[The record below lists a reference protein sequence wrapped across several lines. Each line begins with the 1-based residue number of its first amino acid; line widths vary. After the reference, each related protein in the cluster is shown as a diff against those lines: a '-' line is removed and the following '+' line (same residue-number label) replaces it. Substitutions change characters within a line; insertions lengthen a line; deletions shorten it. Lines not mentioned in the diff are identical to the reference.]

1 MRHQAI
7 AKRTFVVI
15 LALATT
21 VLLAVPAFGG
31 GRPLS
36 TELAGTN
43 EVPPSGSPA
52 VGTAHLTLNQGQG
65 EICVEIE
72 SSGYVTDVIA
82 AHIHQAVAGVNGGV
96 VVPLT
101 ISSSGQVSNCEDV
114 EKDLIKAIRQ
124 NPQGYYINIHTSAIP
139 TGAIRGQLSK

>member
-1 MRHQAI
+1 
-7 AKRTFVVI
+7 
-15 LALATT
+15 
-21 VLLAVPAFGG
+21 
-31 GRPLS
+31 
-36 TELAGTN
+36 
-43 EVPPSGSPA
+43 
-52 VGTAHLTLNQGQG
+52 
-65 EICVEIE
+65 
-72 SSGYVTDVIA
+72 VIA
-82 AHIHQAVAGVNGGV
+82 AHIHQAVAGMNGGV